1 LFHAARA
8 AIAKTVTLRPRLNCF
23 VAGHR
28 VYERKALSVSFV
40 VKKRF
45 EDNSY
50 EALAIVDID
59 RQGQPP
65 VDQIHDKVE
74 KFVTSVRKHDK
85 TDGTTDAMETLT
97 KMPRFLLRI
106 VVGILMWLDYHGW
119 VPTWLTKDDPYNSSV
134 FLRNTQQHTE
144 DNARIF
150 CFASLS
156 DRCAVVPL
164 LFAFCGC
171 GVEDGRKGKG
181 FSCNFLHGQNIQL
194 HRSC

>member
-1 LFHAARA
+1 MLCA

-74 KFVTSVRKHDK
+74 KFIFRAQARQDRRHDRRNGNVDK
-85 TDGTTDAMETLT
+85 NAAL
-97 KMPRFLLRI
+97 
-106 VVGILMWLDYHGW
+106 
-119 VPTWLTKDDPYNSSV
+119 SSSNRGRHSDV
-134 FLRNTQQHTE
+134 
-144 DNARIF
+144 AG
-150 CFASLS
+150 LS
-156 DRCAVVPL
+156 RLGSDMAY
-164 LFAFCGC
+164 
-171 GVEDGRKGKG
+171 KG
-181 FSCNFLHGQNIQL
+181 
-194 HRSC
+194 

>member
-1 LFHAARA
+1 METNRKRRRGDRKDAYLLRDLDAMHKFIPYLLPNRCDNEAVMSELIDLTAVNEYVAKKNASDPAFRYTLFHVLCA

-97 KMPRFLLRI
+97 KMPAL
-106 VVGILMWLDYHGW
+106 
-119 VPTWLTKDDPYNSSV
+119 SSSNRGRHSDV
-134 FLRNTQQHTE
+134 
-144 DNARIF
+144 AG
-150 CFASLS
+150 LS
-156 DRCAVVPL
+156 RLGSDMAY
-164 LFAFCGC
+164 
-171 GVEDGRKGKG
+171 KG
-181 FSCNFLHGQNIQL
+181 
-194 HRSC
+194 

>member
-1 LFHAARA
+1 MNTLQKECIKSRIQVHFVSCALRCYC
-8 AIAKTVTLRPRLNCF
+8 KTVTLRPRLNCF

-74 KFVTSVRKHDK
+74 KFVTSVRKQ
-85 TDGTTDAMETLT
+85 TRRTA
-97 KMPRFLLRI
+97 R
-106 VVGILMWLDYHGW
+106 
-119 VPTWLTKDDPYNSSV
+119 PTQWK
-134 FLRNTQQHTE
+134 R
-144 DNARIF
+144 
-150 CFASLS
+150 
-156 DRCAVVPL
+156 
-164 LFAFCGC
+164 
-171 GVEDGRKGKG
+171 
-181 FSCNFLHGQNIQL
+181 
-194 HRSC
+194 

>member
-1 LFHAARA
+1 MHQTRIQVHFVSCARA

-97 KMPRFLLRI
+97 KRPRFLLRI
-106 VVGILMWLDYHGW
+106 VVGILCGWLSRLG
-119 VPTWLTKDDPYNSSV
+119 
-134 FLRNTQQHTE
+134 
-144 DNARIF
+144 
-150 CFASLS
+150 S
-156 DRCAVVPL
+156 DMAY
-164 LFAFCGC
+164 
-171 GVEDGRKGKG
+171 KG
-181 FSCNFLHGQNIQL
+181 
-194 HRSC
+194 